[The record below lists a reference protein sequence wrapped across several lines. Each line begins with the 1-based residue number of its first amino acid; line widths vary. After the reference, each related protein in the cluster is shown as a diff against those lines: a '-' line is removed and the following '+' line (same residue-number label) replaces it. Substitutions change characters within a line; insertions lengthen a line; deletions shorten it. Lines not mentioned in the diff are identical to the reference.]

1 MRLLTIIPARA
12 GSKGVP
18 GKNTKLLGDKPLIT
32 HTILAAQ
39 AAGLENIVV
48 NSEDDHIHT
57 IALECGVQVYK
68 RPAQLAEDHS
78 KSIDVVL
85 DMLDGHYSS
94 FDAILLLQ
102 TTYPFREPGFINKAI
117 KKYKNESLDSLVSV
131 LEVPAH
137 YNPHWVFESNKEGLL
152 RVATGEDEII
162 PRRQEL
168 PKAYFR
174 DGGIYITSK
183 EVLIGMKSFLGK
195 KLGYIKSNPKNYVNI
210 DNQEDW
216 NQALAMLESRTGM

>member
-1 MRLLTIIPARA
+1 
-12 GSKGVP
+12 
-18 GKNTKLLGDKPLIT
+18 
-32 HTILAAQ
+32 
-39 AAGLENIVV
+39 
-48 NSEDDHIHT
+48 
-57 IALECGVQVYK
+57 
-68 RPAQLAEDHS
+68 
-78 KSIDVVL
+78 
-85 DMLDGHYSS
+85 
-94 FDAILLLQ
+94 
-102 TTYPFREPGFINKAI
+102 
-117 KKYKNESLDSLVSV
+117 VSV